1 MSSTSQVTDLADL
14 RRDLITRVSDV
25 TGNTDVNTLADRM
38 LNTALHDIHL
48 NPNNHPYW
56 AIRRG
61 TLLTH
66 APYSTGTVT
75 ITAAT
80 SRTAVVGTSTLWNTA
95 VTGMGFNNTR
105 VGGKM
110 IFQGSSEVFEVSAIG
125 SDTTITILQRW
136 LGDDLS
142 GATYTYFEDEYALA
156 SDFLRPVDL
165 RNFSTDWGIP
175 ILGPMEFRRKYVRNS
190 LTGQPMNATVFQLA
204 FSGNTSPR
212 HRVAFYP
219 SPDDEYNIPYNY
231 ITSNLAVSSAG
242 VEQTQL
248 SATTDEPI
256 VPLGF
261 RHVIVLGA
269 LYNWYRDIG
278 DDTRSQ
284 EAKAEYIDV
293 MQRLAGTT
301 NMGAD
306 RPRIRPTL
314 RRYLPRSAAL
324 GRFDV
329 NNRFDQ
335 MRDWK

>member
-25 TGNTDVNTLADRM
+25 VGNTDVNTLADRM

-61 TLLTH
+61 NLLTH
-66 APYSTGTVT
+66 ASYSTGTVA
-75 ITAAT
+75 ITAAA
-80 SRTAVVGTSTLWNTA
+80 RTTVVGTSTTWNTA
-95 VTGMGFNNTR
+95 VTGMGFNNAR

-110 IFQGSSEVFEVSAIG
+110 IFQGSSEVFTVSAVG
-125 SDTTITILQRW
+125 SDTSITILERW
-136 LGDDLS
+136 LGDALS

-165 RNFSTDWGIP
+165 RNFSTDWNIP

-190 LTGQPMNATVFQLA
+190 LTGQPMNATLVQLA
-204 FSGNTSPR
+204 FSGTTSPQ
-212 HRVAFYP
+212 HRVVFYP

-231 ITSNLAVSSAG
+231 ITSNLAVSAAG
-242 VEQTQL
+242 VEKAQL

-261 RHVIVLGA
+261 RHVIILGA

-284 EAKAEYIDV
+284 EAKAEYIDL
-293 MQRLAGTT
+293 MQRLTGTT
-301 NMGAD
+301 NMGRD

-314 RRYLPRSAAL
+314 RRYLPRSSTL
-324 GRFDV
+324 GRFDI

>member
-1 MSSTSQVTDLADL
+1 MSASSQVTDLADL

-38 LNTALHDIHL
+38 LNIALQDIHL

-56 AIRRG
+56 AIRRAY
-61 TLLTH
+61 LQTH
-66 APYSTGTVT
+66 APYSTGTVD
-75 ITAAT
+75 ITT
-80 SRTAVVGTSTLWNTA
+80 SARTTVTGTSTTWNTA

-110 IFQGSSEVFEVSAIG
+110 TFQGSSEVFEVTAVG
-125 SDTTITILQRW
+125 SDTTITINPRW
-136 LGDDLS
+136 LGDALDD
-142 GATYTYFEDEYALA
+142 ATYTYYEDEYALA

-165 RNFSTDWGIP
+165 RNFSTDWNIP
-175 ILGPMEFRRKYVRNS
+175 LIGPMEFRRKYVRNS
-190 LTGQPMNATVFQLA
+190 LTGTPMYATAFQLA
-204 FSGNTSPR
+204 FSGSTSPR
-212 HRVAFYP
+212 HRVVFYP
-219 SPDDEYNIPYNY
+219 APDDELNIPYNY
-231 ITSNLAVSSAG
+231 ITSNLAVSTTG
-242 VEQTQL
+242 TEQAQL

-293 MQRLAGTT
+293 MQRLTGTT
-301 NMGAD
+301 NMGSD
-306 RPRIRPTL
+306 RPRIRPTIN
-314 RRYLPRSAAL
+314 RYLPKSRPL

-335 MRDWK
+335 MRDWR

>member
-1 MSSTSQVTDLADL
+1 MSSSTIVTDLADL

-25 TGNTDVNTLADRM
+25 TGNSDVNTLADRM
-38 LNTALHDIHL
+38 LNTALHDIHMD
-48 NPNNHPYW
+48 PNVHAYW
-56 AIRRG
+56 AVRRAYIQ
-61 TLLTH
+61 TH
-66 APYSTGTVT
+66 AAYSTGTID
-75 ITAAT
+75 ITAAA
-80 SRTAVVGTSTLWNTA
+80 RTTVTGTSTAWNTA

-110 IFQGSSEVFEVSAIG
+110 TFQGSSDVFNVTAVG
-125 SDTTITILQRW
+125 SDTSITIDPRW
-136 LGDDLS
+136 LGDALS
-142 GATYTYFEDEYALA
+142 AATYTYFEDEYALA

-165 RNFSTDWGIP
+165 RNFSTDWDIP

-190 LTGQPMNATVFQLA
+190 LTGQPMLSTVFQLA
-204 FSGNTSPR
+204 FSGSTSPR

-231 ITSNLAVSSAG
+231 VTSNLAVSNGGA
-242 VEQTQL
+242 EQTQL

-261 RHVIVLGA
+261 RHIIVLHA

-278 DDTRSQ
+278 DDSRSQ
-284 EAKAEYIDV
+284 EAKAEYIDM
-293 MQRLAGTT
+293 MQRMIGTQ
-301 NMGAD
+301 NIGRD
-306 RPRIRPTL
+306 RPRIRPTIS
-314 RRYLPRSAAL
+314 RYLPKSRPL